1 MTRSTSTDGS
11 GSTLRPLATEIAR
24 DVRLGRRSWAAFGIT
39 SETLDK
45 AGALALDDD
54 ETDEM
59 RIAFVARR
67 LHGLLHARMSTT
79 TLPALPADLPIDLRN
94 AVARSL
100 VEARVVHVR
109 AMQVFVD
116 DGPPMRPIV
125 LRALRHAGLNPAMAA
140 MAVRLRGAQIDL
152 DHPDG
157 RLTLAIRP
165 HPEPTSPCDELI
177 AGVPL
182 GGGARIAMGLDRRT
196 FVSIPDIP
204 DSMVSALPGRPLAT
218 VIVHPALPDGATIV
232 GVMRTSEL
240 DEVSS
245 RGPLGD
251 RLLVDF
257 GHVEEPC
264 GHGHLPW
271 DAFDPI
277 PKGE

>member
-1 MTRSTSTDGS
+1 MTHAALVDASRSA
-11 GSTLRPLATEIAR
+11 LRPLAAEIVR
-24 DVRLGRRSWAAFGIT
+24 DVRLRRRSWDPFGIT
-39 SETLDK
+39 SGTLGK
-45 AGALALDDD
+45 AGAVALDDD
-54 ETDEM
+54 EADEM

-67 LHGLLHARMSTT
+67 LHGLIHARMSTT
-79 TLPALPADLPIDLRN
+79 TLPVLPADVHIDLRN
-94 AVARSL
+94 AIARSL
-100 VEARVVHVR
+100 VEVRMAHVR
-109 AMQVFVD
+109 AMQAFMH

-165 HPEPTSPCDELI
+165 HPKPTSPHDELI

-182 GGGARIAMGLDRRT
+182 GGGARIAMGLDHRT

-218 VIVHPALPDGATIV
+218 LIVHPTLPDGATIA

-245 RGPLGD
+245 KGPLGD

-257 GHVEEPC
+257 GHVEAPC